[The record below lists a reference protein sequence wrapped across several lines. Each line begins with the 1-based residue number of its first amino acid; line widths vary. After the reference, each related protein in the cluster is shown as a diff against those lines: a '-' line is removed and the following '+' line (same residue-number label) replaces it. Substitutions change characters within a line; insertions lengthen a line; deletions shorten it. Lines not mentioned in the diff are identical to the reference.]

1 MTNWTRGILAALVIL
16 AGSLIGREVNA
27 QGTAVSLTGTS
38 YTQNFDGMA
47 NTAASAVP
55 QGWGFFRSGTATVT
69 PAFTS
74 GSTSTSTI
82 ATAGSAGSAPTTGA
96 SYLWVTGTAATGTD
110 KSIGFLS
117 SGSYPGGTT
126 ASSLAILFGFT
137 NNSGGTITSLDLA
150 WDYEKYR
157 SGTRAFDWNFFT
169 STDGTTWTA
178 NALGNQSYAADANST
193 TMSNPPLTS
202 AKAVSVSGLNI
213 TAGSNYFLRWS
224 FIGSGGWSNSQG
236 LGIDNFVMN
245 SAVTGG
251 AANSYWDGASGWS
264 TTGPG
269 VGGVGTWSDG
279 EGSWNPADIA
289 TFGGTADTVTTG
301 VVTTSN
307 GIVFAASGYTLS
319 GGTIS
324 LAGSTIGLNS
334 ITTGTAAPFTTT
346 IDSVL
351 AGTAGLTKLGPGT
364 LVLTGVNTFTG
375 NVAVGSGTLQVAAD
389 ESLGDATNDI
399 SLAGTLATTASL
411 TLGPNRDLSGGG
423 VLDIA
428 PGTTL
433 TSSGSFGLASTTL
446 ANSGTLDLQGAT
458 RSVGVLTFNTAAT
471 VNASGPISATG
482 LSATAVTSGTAIVNP
497 AITFTSGDKP
507 VDVGSGGTLVLNGD
521 IAGTTGRIGKTGLG
535 TLIASG
541 SNSTSGFRLGV
552 AGASPTNGGTLILAA
567 AAASGTGQLQL
578 NYGTVQATAPFTFA
592 NGLSVGGRTGAVA
605 VLGGANAM
613 TFSGS
618 TSFFRGN
625 GTSGELRLDVNNVT
639 SLDGVIGPTSGGGL
653 STGITIGGTGSLTIN
668 GNASALTD
676 LVTIQDLLD
685 LTVNGTLFTG
695 TAGSL
700 VAQAGTLLGGFGSIN
715 GAVTM
720 TNNSIL
726 APGTSPGTL
735 TIAGALGLSDA
746 TSLLFELSAT
756 DQTVGGGINDLIT
769 GVTNLTLDG
778 VLNVTPIGDFS
789 TVSAGAKWRL
799 FNYSGTLTN
808 QLLTLGTVPALAEG
822 NSFAI
827 DTATAG
833 EVSLVVVPEPA
844 AVAISG
850 CGVLIAG
857 LGAWRRRRRA

>member
-1 MTNWTRGILAALVIL
+1 MTNWTRGILTGL
-16 AGSLIGREVNA
+16 AIFSGCLLGREAVA
-27 QGTAVSLTGTS
+27 QATAVSLTGTS

-47 NTAASAVP
+47 NTATAAVP

-74 GSTSTSTI
+74 GSTSTATTT
-82 ATAGSAGSAPTTGA
+82 TAGSAGTAPTAGGA
-96 SYLWVTGTAATGTD
+96 YLWVTGTAASGTD

-193 TMSNPPLTS
+193 TMSNPPLS
-202 AKAVSVSGLNI
+202 AAKAVNLSSLNI
-213 TAGSNYFLRWS
+213 TAGSNYYVRWS
-224 FIGSGGWSNSQG
+224 FIGSGGWTNSQG

-245 SAVTGG
+245 ATVTGG
-251 AANSYWDGASGWS
+251 AANGYWDGASGWS

-269 VGGVGTWSDG
+269 VGGSGVWSDSVG
-279 EGSWNPADIA
+279 AWNPADIA
-289 TFGGTADTVTTG
+289 TFGGTAGAVTTEL
-301 VVTTSN
+301 VTASN

-334 ITTGTAAPFTTT
+334 ITTGTAAPFTAT
-346 IDSVL
+346 IGSVL
-351 AGTAGLTKLGPGT
+351 AGSTGLTKLGPGT
-364 LVLTGVNTFTG
+364 LILTGVNTFTG
-375 NVAVGSGTLQVAAD
+375 NISVGSGTLQVATD

-399 SLAGTLATTASL
+399 SLAGTLATSASL
-411 TLGPNRDLSGGG
+411 TLGPGRDLTGGG

-471 VNASGPISATG
+471 VNASGPLSATG
-482 LSATAVTSGTAIVNP
+482 LTATGVTSGSAIVNS
-497 AITFTSGDKP
+497 ALTFSSGDKTT
-507 VDVGSGGTLVLNGD
+507 DVGSGGTLVLNGD

-578 NYGTVQATAPFTFA
+578 NFGTLQATAPFTFA

-605 VLGGANAM
+605 VLGGTSAM

-618 TSFFRGN
+618 TSFFRGTA
-625 GTSGELRLDVNNVT
+625 TSGELRLDVNNAT
-639 SLDGVIGPTSGGGL
+639 SLDGVIGPTSGGGT
-653 STGITIGGTGSLTIN
+653 STGITIGGTGALTIN

-676 LVTIQDLLD
+676 VVTIQDLLD
-685 LTVNGTLFTG
+685 LNVNGTLFTG

-700 VAQAGTLLGGFGSIN
+700 TAQIGTLLGGSGTIA

-720 TNNSIL
+720 ANGSTL

-735 TIAGALGLSDA
+735 TIAGALGLGDT

-769 GVTNLTLDG
+769 GITNLTLDG

-789 TVSAGAKWRL
+789 TVAAGAKWRL
-799 FNYSGTLTN
+799 FNYSGTLTD
-808 QLLTLGTVPALAEG
+808 QLLTLGSVPTLADG
-822 NSFAI
+822 SSFAI
-827 DTATAG
+827 DVATPG
-833 EVSLVVVPEPA
+833 EVSLVVVPEPT
-844 AVAISG
+844 AVALGG
-850 CGVLIAG
+850 CGAMLAG
-857 LGAWRRRRRA
+857 FAAWRHRRRK